1 MTTSGVVI
9 AWRRPETDIVISS
22 HVRKSKVVLD
32 STFNTIDSGFL
43 ETGFR
48 TLSVELGFR
57 IPRRKI
63 PDSTSK
69 NVSDSGFHKKNFHIL
84 GNRIPLQ
91 SKDT

>member
-9 AWRRPETDIVISS
+9 AWRRPQTDIVISS
-22 HVRKSKVVLD
+22 NVRKSKVVLD
-32 STFNTIDSGFL
+32 SAFNTVDSGFL

-69 NVSDSGFHKKNFHIL
+69 NVSDSGFHKKNFPGL